1 MVMQKNKKYDI
12 VGIGNAIVDLIAE
25 VDDSYLKKNTI
36 TKGSM
41 SLVDYEVVNRIGN
54 EVNII
59 RSISGGSV
67 ANSIV
72 SIAQQNLKTAFI
84 GKVNQDELGEKFSQ
98 GLKKEKVEFKI
109 TKSSTN
115 KYTARCVILVSTDAE
130 RTMNTY
136 LGISQ
141 ELTEEDIDL
150 GIISNSSILYLEGYL
165 WDLDNA
171 KKAILE
177 AVTPRIREFIEAQL
191 MESDEE
197 ESDKNEIDAEKKDD
211 EETEED
217 VDVVLDESALKAL
230 INLVGGEE
238 ILHCRTFVSVSQ
250 TLLRPRLGIL
260 RLCNPRLFPA
270 FVVAGLY
277 FPADAGNLEYIT
289 TAFTGLG
296 NQAEGLRA
304 HALGWKE
311 KIEHDSTLLQ
321 FILYRF
327 TVFFKHIAA
336 VLGTSRRLG
345 AAPPAT
351 SNAVQPPPS
360 RRPRPRRLTVAPSSL
375 LPLAKIGARRPRQ
388 RASTRRRLRRASST
402 VVASTVD
409 GGVGGGGKEGHE
421 GLKLAPNRWLF
432 RGLKRTSPTYL

>member
-1 MVMQKNKKYDI
+1 MVMPKKNKKYDI

-25 VDDSYLKKNTI
+25 VDDSYLKKNAI

-59 RSISGGSV
+59 KTISGGSV

-98 GLKKEKVEFKI
+98 GLKKEKVDFKI

-171 KKAILE
+171 KKAIKKSILTAKSSE
-177 AVTPRIREFIEAQL
+177 TIVAFSISDAFCVDRFREEFIDLINNSADLIFANEAEIKSLFETSELDVAIKKCQETDKIFAVTL
-191 MESDEE
+191 G
-197 ESDKNEIDAEKKDD
+197 DKGAKIIHRNEIFDIKAETINKL
-211 EETEED
+211 
-217 VDVVLDESALKAL
+217 VDTTGAGD
-230 INLVGGEE
+230 
-238 ILHCRTFVSVSQ
+238 
-250 TLLRPRLGIL
+250 
-260 RLCNPRLFPA
+260 LFA
-270 FVVAGLY
+270 AGFL
-277 FPADAGNLEYIT
+277 AEYIKT
-289 TAFTGLG
+289 QDLKSSGKHGVKMASIII
-296 NQAEGLRA
+296 Q
-304 HALGWKE
+304 
-311 KIEHDSTLLQ
+311 Q
-321 FILYRF
+321 F
-327 TVFFKHIAA
+327 
-336 VLGTSRRLG
+336 
-345 AAPPAT
+345 
-351 SNAVQPPPS
+351 
-360 RRPRPRRLTVAPSSL
+360 
-375 LPLAKIGARRPRQ
+375 GARI
-388 RASTRRRLRRASST
+388 
-402 VVASTVD
+402 
-409 GGVGGGGKEGHE
+409 
-421 GLKLAPNRWLF
+421 
-432 RGLKRTSPTYL
+432 

>member
-1 MVMQKNKKYDI
+1 MVMLKKNKKYDI

-25 VDDSYLKKNTI
+25 VDDSYLKKNAI

-54 EVNII
+54 EVNIT
-59 RSISGGSV
+59 RTISGGSV

-171 KKAILE
+171 KKAIKKSILTAKSSE
-177 AVTPRIREFIEAQL
+177 TIVAFSISDAFCVDRFREEFIDLINNSADLIFANEAEIKSLYETSELDTAIKKCQETNKIFAVTL
-191 MESDEE
+191 G
-197 ESDKNEIDAEKKDD
+197 DKGAKIIHRYEIFDIKAETINKL
-211 EETEED
+211 
-217 VDVVLDESALKAL
+217 VDTTGAGD
-230 INLVGGEE
+230 
-238 ILHCRTFVSVSQ
+238 
-250 TLLRPRLGIL
+250 
-260 RLCNPRLFPA
+260 LFA
-270 FVVAGLY
+270 AGFL
-277 FPADAGNLEYIT
+277 AEYIKT
-289 TAFTGLG
+289 QDLKSSGKQGVKMASIII
-296 NQAEGLRA
+296 Q
-304 HALGWKE
+304 
-311 KIEHDSTLLQ
+311 Q
-321 FILYRF
+321 F
-327 TVFFKHIAA
+327 
-336 VLGTSRRLG
+336 
-345 AAPPAT
+345 
-351 SNAVQPPPS
+351 
-360 RRPRPRRLTVAPSSL
+360 
-375 LPLAKIGARRPRQ
+375 GARI
-388 RASTRRRLRRASST
+388 
-402 VVASTVD
+402 
-409 GGVGGGGKEGHE
+409 
-421 GLKLAPNRWLF
+421 
-432 RGLKRTSPTYL
+432 

>member
-36 TKGSM
+36 TKGTM
-41 SLVDYEVVNRIGN
+41 SLVDYEAVNRIGN

-59 RSISGGSV
+59 RTISGGSV

-150 GIISNSSILYLEGYL
+150 GIISNSSMLYLEGYL

-171 KKAILE
+171 KKAIKKSISAAKNSE
-177 AVTPRIREFIEAQL
+177 TIVAFSISDAFCVDRFREEFI
-191 MESDEE
+191 D
-197 ESDKNEIDAEKKDD
+197 
-211 EETEED
+211 
-217 VDVVLDESALKAL
+217 L
-230 INLVGGEE
+230 INNSADLIFANEAEIKSLYETSELDIAIKKCQETNKVFAITLGDKGAKIIHKDKIIKIEPEKIDKLVDTTGAGD
-238 ILHCRTFVSVSQ
+238 
-250 TLLRPRLGIL
+250 
-260 RLCNPRLFPA
+260 LFA
-270 FVVAGLY
+270 AGFLT
-277 FPADAGNLEYIT
+277 EYIRT
-289 TAFTGLG
+289 QDLG
-296 NQAEGLRA
+296 SAGK
-304 HALGWKE
+304 LGVKMAS
-311 KIEHDSTLLQ
+311 IIIQQ
-321 FILYRF
+321 F
-327 TVFFKHIAA
+327 
-336 VLGTSRRLG
+336 
-345 AAPPAT
+345 
-351 SNAVQPPPS
+351 
-360 RRPRPRRLTVAPSSL
+360 
-375 LPLAKIGARRPRQ
+375 GARI
-388 RASTRRRLRRASST
+388 
-402 VVASTVD
+402 
-409 GGVGGGGKEGHE
+409 
-421 GLKLAPNRWLF
+421 
-432 RGLKRTSPTYL
+432 